1 MSINDRKIS
10 TLANITAIARRVPA
24 PLSPRGHSWMNA
36 TQAVVHHL
44 PAYDNPVIRA
54 SDLSSRPVT

>member
-1 MSINDRKIS
+1 VSINDSKIS

-36 TQAVVHHL
+36 TSG
-44 PAYDNPVIRA
+44 RA
-54 SDLSSRPVT
+54 SPARL